1 MIATFHRD
9 DRGGANETNF
19 EVLMIV
25 VRGKTYSTTMDA
37 AAELGV
43 STKTMRQY
51 ILKGIIPQPPEI
63 QYGVRTLRHFPPEYM
78 DVVRK
83 RLDSYRQERRQ
94 EQAD

>member
-1 MIATFHRD
+1 MVATAIRED
-9 DRGGANETNF
+9 GGFRNHTKY

-51 ILKGIIPQPPEI
+51 ILKGIIPPPPEI

-78 DVVRK
+78 NMVRK
-83 RLDSYRQERRQ
+83 SLDDYRQDKRN